1 MISGSESVELALA
14 APDAEV
20 AAETLAAPP
29 QPSVAL
35 RVPRLIVR
43 NTLLLAGAEA
53 FIGTGQQMVPTLGSL
68 MAVALTGS
76 SALAGLASSTLG
88 LTRTLISYPSGKL
101 ADRLGRKPV
110 LIAGLLLS
118 LVGALVLGFS
128 MAVRSLLL
136 FLLGLLLF
144 GFGNGASQQQ
154 RRLAAADFYP
164 PQLRARGLGFVL
176 SGAVIGA
183 FGGPLLIGAA
193 GHWATSL
200 HVDEIALSWF
210 LVPVILVPSLALL
223 LLIHP
228 EPRQIAQSLERYYP
242 GYQPE
247 NSVPRA
253 NETDAFATIGLRD
266 FLQNYPQLV
275 AFVCMFVLFGNMSM
289 MMALAPM
296 TMTADGMNLAAVSL
310 TVSLHV
316 VGMFAFSFPMGMI
329 ADRWGRRRVLFA
341 GVIISTGGTVL
352 VAMTSSYAL
361 VTFGLF
367 LIGLGWC
374 CGNIATAA
382 LVADTSPAEIRGR
395 AMGANSSL
403 SAAASVAAP
412 LLGGVLLSAFGPGVL
427 VVMTLVFVAP
437 CLALLTGL
445 REPHPGQYAHRG
457 LLEAIAE
464 GA

>member
-1 MISGSESVELALA
+1 MVADSESASLALPA
-14 APDAEV
+14 ALAE
-20 AAETLAAPP
+20 ATIETQATPP
-29 QPSVAL
+29 TVAL
-35 RVPRLIVR
+35 RVPALIRR
-43 NTLLLAGAEA
+43 NTVLLAGAEA
-53 FIGTGQQMVPTLGSL
+53 FIGTGQQMVPTLGGL
-68 MAVALTGS
+68 MAVALTSS
-76 SALAGLASSTLG
+76 SALAGLATSTLG

-101 ADRLGRKPV
+101 ADRIGRKPV

-128 MAVRSLLL
+128 MVARSLPL

-183 FGGPLLIGAA
+183 FGGPLLISAA
-193 GHWATSL
+193 GHWSGAW
-200 HVDEIALSWF
+200 HVDEVALSWF
-210 LVPVILVPSLALL
+210 LVPVILLPSLALL

-228 EPRQIAQSLERYYP
+228 EPRQIAQALEKYYP
-242 GYQPE
+242 GYRPE
-247 NSVPRA
+247 AAEAAGVD
-253 NETDAFATIGLRD
+253 TGAFEQIGLRD

-275 AFVCMFVLFGNMSM
+275 AFACMFVLFGNMSM

-296 TMTADGMNLAAVSL
+296 TMTADGMNLASVSL
-310 TVSLHV
+310 TVSIHV
-316 VGMFAFSFPMGMI
+316 VGMFAFSFPMGML
-329 ADRWGRRRVLFA
+329 ADRWGRRRVLLA
-341 GVIISTGGTVL
+341 GVLISTGGTVL
-352 VAMTSSYAL
+352 VALTASYLL

-382 LVADTSPAEIRGR
+382 LVADTSPPAIRGR

-412 LLGGVLLSAFGPGVL
+412 LLGGAMLSVFGPGAL
-427 VVMTLVFVAP
+427 VVMTVVFMAP
-437 CLALLTGL
+437 CLALVTGL
-445 REPHPGQYAHRG
+445 REPRPGQYAHRG
-457 LLEAIAE
+457 LLETAAHR
-464 GA
+464 G